1 MQAQDL
7 KIRALE
13 EALQTEKVRIDITPV
28 VDSFSILLLITN

>member
-13 EALQTEKVRIDITPV
+13 EALQTERVRIDILWFS
-28 VDSFSILLLITN
+28 DS